1 MIRSLPRFSLF
12 KKDKSGFLLLDLA
25 VSLTIIGFLIWVFG
39 GVIGPLSRN
48 SREIALRYQ
57 LNNFRM
63 LLVLYKELKGYY
75 PEDLKALVQSSHR
88 LSKTDEL
95 IFKEK
100 FLSSLEQDEHGVPL
114 DVFGSRLYYD
124 SRKGVVGSTTKG
136 YENW

>member
-1 MIRSLPRFSLF
+1 MRPLPRPAPF
-12 KKDKSGFLLLDLA
+12 KKDKSGLLLLDLT
-25 VSLTIIGFLIWVFG
+25 VSLTIIGFLIWIFG
-39 GVIGPLSRN
+39 AFIGALAQN
-48 SREIALRYQ
+48 SREVALRYQ

-63 LLVLYKELKGYY
+63 LVVLYKELKGYY
-75 PEDLKALVQSSHR
+75 PEDLKVLVQSSHR

-100 FLSSLEQDEHGVPL
+100 FLSSLEQDEHGEPL

-136 YENW
+136 YETW